1 MDEAGFAAVIE
12 KRTSTEKT
20 SGTTIKTCHFEVAL
34 SKVSPSV
41 SKMVRIILLNFFH
54 ALNME

>member
-1 MDEAGFAAVIE
+1 MEEVGLAALIE

-20 SGTTIKTCHFEVAL
+20 SGTIKTCHFEVAL

-41 SKMVRIILLNFFH
+41 TKMVRIVLLNFFH
-54 ALNME
+54 A